1 MVIKYDKESD
11 IIYIQFSEKKVVE
24 SDEDKPGIILD
35 YSENGEIVGIEVL
48 EASKKTSQPNGISYE
63 VAWKANNEEVN
74 LLNKWL

>member
-35 YSENGEIVGIEVL
+35 YGENGEIVGIEVL
-48 EASKKTSQPNGISYE
+48 EASKKTIQPNGISYE
-63 VAWKANNEEVN
+63 VA
-74 LLNKWL
+74 

>member
-24 SDEDKPGIILD
+24 SEEDKPGLILD
-35 YSENGEIVGIEVL
+35 YGENGEIVGIEVL

-63 VAWKANNEEVN
+63 VA
-74 LLNKWL
+74 

>member
-24 SDEDKPGIILD
+24 SEEDKPGIILD
-35 YSENGEIVGIEVL
+35 YGENGEIVGIEVL

-63 VAWKANNEEVN
+63 VV
-74 LLNKWL
+74 

>member
-11 IIYIQFSEKKVVE
+11 IIYIQFSEKKVFE

-35 YSENGEIVGIEVL
+35 YGENGEIVGIEVL

-63 VAWKANNEEVN
+63 VA
-74 LLNKWL
+74 